1 MLIPAQQAVVP
12 PDMANR
18 FDMVVWVNARGMQ
31 ATMSVTLRCDG
42 AWVTGGTVNSTG
54 HAIIP
59 CQFIVAVELPRD
71 RS

>member
-1 MLIPAQQAVVP
+1 MQTRSNQGTRPTVQAVVW
-12 PDMANR
+12 A
-18 FDMVVWVNARGMQ
+18 NARAMQ

-42 AWVTGGTVNSTG
+42 AWVTGGTVNGAG

-59 CQFIVAVELPRD
+59 CQFIVAVELPRE